1 MTDEYNR
8 NPGQTLVEANGLS
21 VSFATA
27 DGNVNAL
34 NDVSF
39 EIREGEIL
47 GIIGESGSGKSTLAL
62 SIMSLLP
69 DNANVTGSLK
79 FRGEVVT
86 DSENSGRAYFNLS
99 RKRRML
105 LDQRLATMRWKE
117 ISMVFQGAMNSLNPV
132 YSVRK
137 QIREVF
143 QIHTDLSVQEIDNR
157 IMETSRVAGFNTK
170 FLDSFPHEISGGMK
184 QRAVITMA
192 LALDPVLVI
201 ADEPT
206 TGLDVITQA
215 KIIRELKELRESGKI
230 RSMVIISHDVGVV
243 SQLADRVAV
252 LYAGRLMEIG
262 APEDIYLHQGNPY
275 SKALIESYPSIKNTR
290 KMVTGI
296 PGSVPDMLKLHDGC
310 YFADRCSIADD
321 VCHREKPP
329 FVELVPGHMSLC
341 HFAKDF
347 YSKSQGLKIN
357 VDETGSDTFFSKPRS
372 NELLIK
378 GDKLTKYFT
387 HTSSQ
392 LAGLFSRSG
401 EKIVRAVDKI
411 DLKLNRSEIIGVV
424 GESGSGKTTLG
435 RTFLLSHKPTSG
447 SLVFYPNAQDFM
459 EIDERG
465 GRRHNKIDQV
475 GGSSDVLAEIALHN
489 IRESTPHFRNFRRKA
504 QLIFQD
510 PYDSLN
516 PKMTILDIVAE
527 PIYANKA
534 YKTYDEVVEKVSAAL
549 ETANL
554 KPAVNYLNRFPHEL
568 SGGERQRVSIARAL
582 VLRPDFLV
590 ADEPISMLDV
600 SIRAN
605 IMNLLINLRDE
616 FGMAIMY
623 ISHDIASAR
632 YVSDKL
638 AVMYLGKIVEY
649 GPSEEIISKPLH
661 PYTKAL
667 INAVPIP
674 DPHWA
679 SIDLK
684 IRGEIGNSIDVVP
697 GCRFYDR
704 CAYRKDICKSEE
716 PPARVEHSVTYFCHF
731 DQNGLIEEP
740 EELPETGGGLEQD
753 KVFEESD
760 ALDGQRRS

>member
-1 MTDEYNR
+1 MTEKIDTNAGEA
-8 NPGQTLVEANGLS
+8 LVEVNNLS
-21 VSFATA
+21 VSFGTA
-27 DGNVNAL
+27 DGTVNAL
-34 NDVSF
+34 HNINFKISD
-39 EIREGEIL
+39 GEIL

-62 SIMSLLP
+62 SLMSLLP
-69 DNANVTGSLK
+69 DNSEVSGSVK
-79 FRGEVVT
+79 FKGETVT
-86 DSENSGRAYFNLS
+86 DPENSGRAYFKMS
-99 RKRRML
+99 RKKRMI

-132 YSVRK
+132 YTVRK

-143 QIHTDLSVQEIDNR
+143 QIHTDLPLQEIDR
-157 IMETSRVAGFNTK
+157 KIMETSKVAGFNTK
-170 FLDSFPHEISGGMK
+170 FLDSYPHELSGGMK
-184 QRAVITMA
+184 QRAVLTMA
-192 LALDPVLVI
+192 LALDPVLII

-215 KIIRELKELRESGKI
+215 KIIRELKELRLSGKI

-252 LYAGRLMEIG
+252 LYAGRIMEIG
-262 APEDIYLHQGNPY
+262 KPEDVYLHQGNPY
-275 SKALIESYPSIKNTR
+275 SKALIESYPSIRNTKR
-290 KMVTGI
+290 KVNGI

-310 YFADRCSIADD
+310 YFADRCSVAEDI
-321 VCHREKPP
+321 CHKEEPP
-329 FVELVPGHMSLC
+329 YIELGQGHMSLC
-341 HFAKDF
+341 HFASEF
-347 YSKSQGLKIN
+347 YSKSGNLKVN
-357 VDETGSDTFFSKPRS
+357 VDETGSDNFYSKPPTDVP
-372 NELLIK
+372 LIH
-378 GDKLTKYFT
+378 GDNLAKYFT
-387 HTSSQ
+387 HTTSQ
-392 LAGLFSRSG
+392 LSGLFSRTG
-401 EKIVRAVDKI
+401 AKLVRAVDKI
-411 DLKLNRSEIIGVV
+411 NLNINRGEIIGVV

-447 SLVFYPNAQDFM
+447 SLVYHPSTRDIEELRGKEDERISSIETQ
-459 EIDERG
+459 EKIDEE
-465 GRRHNKIDQV
+465 
-475 GGSSDVLAEIALHN
+475 LAELALHQL
-489 IRESTPHFRNFRRKA
+489 RESSHEFRHFRKKA

-516 PKMTILDIVAE
+516 PKMSILDIIAE
-527 PIYANKA
+527 PLYAHKA
-534 YKTYDEVVEKVSAAL
+534 YDSYDDLVGKVSAAL

-582 VLRPDFLV
+582 VMRPDFLV

-638 AVMYLGKIVEY
+638 AVMYLGKLVEY

-667 INAVPIP
+667 INAVPLP
-674 DPHWA
+674 DPNWA

-704 CAYRKDICKSEE
+704 CAYRKDICKSDE
-716 PPARVEHSVTYFCHF
+716 PPARKENGTTYFCHF
-731 DQNGLIEEP
+731 GQDELVEEP
-740 EELPETGGGLEQD
+740 EEEAPKEEDTDEKKNLLEETNS
-753 KVFEESD
+753 V
-760 ALDGQRRS
+760 DG

>member
-1 MTDEYNR
+1 MTDRNNR
-8 NPGQTLVEANGLS
+8 KTGQTLVEVDNLS

-39 EIREGEIL
+39 DIREGEIL

-62 SIMSLLP
+62 CLMSLLP
-69 DNANVTGSLK
+69 DNANVTGSVR
-79 FRGEVVT
+79 FRGEAVT
-86 DSENSGRAYFNLS
+86 DAENSGRAYFRMS
-99 RKRRML
+99 RKKRML

-137 QIREVF
+137 QLREVF
-143 QIHTDLSVQEIDNR
+143 QIHTDLSIQEIDKR

-170 FLDSFPHEISGGMK
+170 FLDSYPHELSGGMK

-215 KIIRELKELRESGKI
+215 KIIRELKELRKSGKI

-275 SKALIESYPSIKNTR
+275 SKALIESYPSIRNTR
-290 KMVTGI
+290 RKVTGI

-310 YFADRCSIADD
+310 YFTDRCSIASD

-329 FVELVPGHMSLC
+329 FVDLGPGHFSLC

-347 YSKSQGLKIN
+347 YSRSEGLKVN
-357 VDETGSDTFFSKPRS
+357 VDETGSDSFFSKPHS
-372 NELLIK
+372 KELLMK
-378 GDKLTKYFT
+378 GDKVTKYFT

-411 DLKLNRSEIIGVV
+411 DLELNRGEIIGVV

-447 SLVFYPNAQDFM
+447 SLVFYPNGKDFM
-459 EIDERG
+459 EMEERRGKKHTGDEQTG
-465 GRRHNKIDQV
+465 V
-475 GGSSDVLAEIALHN
+475 SSEEFAEIALHQ
-489 IRESTPHFRNFRRKA
+489 IRESTAHFRHFRRKA

-516 PKMTILDIVAE
+516 PKMTIMDIVAE

-534 YKTYDEVVEKVSAAL
+534 YKSYDEVVEKVTEAL

-638 AVMYLGKIVEY
+638 AVMYLGKLVEY

-674 DPHWA
+674 DPNWA

-704 CAYRKDICKSEE
+704 CAYRKDICKTDE
-716 PPARVEHSVTYFCHF
+716 PPARTEHGVTYFCHF

-740 EELPETGGGLEQD
+740 EEPPEDEGGVEQENM
-753 KVFEESD
+753 VEELNTS
-760 ALDGQRRS
+760 DGQ